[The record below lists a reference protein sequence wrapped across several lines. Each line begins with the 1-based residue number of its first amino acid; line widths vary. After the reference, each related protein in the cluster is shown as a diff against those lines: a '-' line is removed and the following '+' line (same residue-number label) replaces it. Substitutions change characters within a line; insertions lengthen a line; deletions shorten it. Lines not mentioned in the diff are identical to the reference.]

1 MEEDGFKLVKS
12 KKSSKKNKKST
23 NIVLAEKIKEALSSE
38 EISDF
43 VRYLCSLNLPAIFN
57 FAYYVVRIAGPS
69 QAGGPWGARAPPLFG
84 RSVNPISTRGGTLSP
99 PSTMCPPRFS
109 DLATALND
117 KVYIL

>member
-43 VRYLCSLNLPAIFN
+43 VRYLCSLNLPAFFKFN
-57 FAYYVVRIAGPS
+57 FFFVLIK
-69 QAGGPWGARAPPLFG
+69 FG
-84 RSVNPISTRGGTLSP
+84 INTHCYH
-99 PSTMCPPRFS
+99 M
-109 DLATALND
+109 NEQ
-117 KVYIL
+117 

>member
-43 VRYLCSLNLPAIFN
+43 VRYLCSFNLPALVLFSN
-57 FAYYVVRIAGPS
+57 FSFLYKIK
-69 QAGGPWGARAPPLFG
+69 FG
-84 RSVNPISTRGGTLSP
+84 ISTHCYH
-99 PSTMCPPRFS
+99 M
-109 DLATALND
+109 NEQ
-117 KVYIL
+117 

>member
-43 VRYLCSLNLPAIFN
+43 VRYLCSLNLPAVFN
-57 FAYYVVRIAGPS
+57 FAYYVVRI
-69 QAGGPWGARAPPLFG
+69 
-84 RSVNPISTRGGTLSP
+84 VNI
-99 PSTMCPPRFS
+99 
-109 DLATALND
+109 
-117 KVYIL
+117 

>member
-43 VRYLCSLNLPAIFN
+43 VRYLCSLNLPAFFKFN
-57 FAYYVVRIAGPS
+57 FFVLIK
-69 QAGGPWGARAPPLFG
+69 FG
-84 RSVNPISTRGGTLSP
+84 INTHCYH
-99 PSTMCPPRFS
+99 M
-109 DLATALND
+109 NEQ
-117 KVYIL
+117 

>member
-43 VRYLCSLNLPAIFN
+43 VRYLCSLNLPAF
-57 FAYYVVRIAGPS
+57 
-69 QAGGPWGARAPPLFG
+69 L
-84 RSVNPISTRGGTLSP
+84 
-99 PSTMCPPRFS
+99 RFS
-109 DLATALND
+109 IFCINSIHIGYHMNEQSTC
-117 KVYIL
+117 

>member
-43 VRYLCSLNLPAIFN
+43 VRYLCSLNLTAFFKFQFFVLIK
-57 FAYYVVRIAGPS
+57 
-69 QAGGPWGARAPPLFG
+69 FG
-84 RSVNPISTRGGTLSP
+84 ISTH
-99 PSTMCPPRFS
+99 CYHI
-109 DLATALND
+109 NEQ
-117 KVYIL
+117 

>member
-43 VRYLCSLNLPAIFN
+43 VRYLCSLNLPT
-57 FAYYVVRIAGPS
+57 
-69 QAGGPWGARAPPLFG
+69 LFKFFVLIKFG
-84 RSVNPISTRGGTLSP
+84 TNIKTST
-99 PSTMCPPRFS
+99 
-109 DLATALND
+109 
-117 KVYIL
+117 V